1 MASLV
6 LETTG
11 TQEYDVEP
19 AGFLGRAADS
29 YGAAAAAEIA
39 AHMSL
44 TPPVPAPASHAG

>member
-11 TQEYDVEP
+11 TQEYEVEP
-19 AGFLGRAADS
+19 AGFLGRVADS

-39 AHMSL
+39 ARMSQ
-44 TPPVPAPASHAG
+44 TPSIPAPAGRAG